1 MSSYMKMSIEA
12 VRARD
17 TPRDGMI
24 LDTRVRS
31 GVSVRQGKV
40 QEGCYGRIRLG
51 CLITHSTLGWG
62 KPHMGKDALV
72 RT

>member
-24 LDTRVRS
+24 PDTQVRS
-31 GVSVRQGKV
+31 GESVRQGEV
-40 QEGCYGRIRLG
+40 QEGCHSRIRLG

-62 KPHMGKDALV
+62 KPITWG

>member
-1 MSSYMKMSIEA
+1 MRTCMKMNNEA

-24 LDTRVRS
+24 PDTRVRS
-31 GVSVRQGKV
+31 GESVRQGEV
-40 QEGCYGRIRLG
+40 QESCNGRMPLG
-51 CLITHSTLGWG
+51 CLITHSTLRWG
-62 KPHMGKDALV
+62 KPITWG

>member
-1 MSSYMKMSIEA
+1 MSSYAKLNIEA

-24 LDTRVRS
+24 PDTRVRS
-31 GVSVRQGKV
+31 GERVRQGDV
-40 QEGCYGRIRLG
+40 QEGCYGRIQLG
-51 CLITHSTLGWG
+51 CLITHSTQRWG
-62 KPHMGKDALV
+62 KPITRG

>member
-1 MSSYMKMSIEA
+1 MSSCMKMNIKA

-17 TPRDGMI
+17 TSRDGMI
-24 LDTRVRS
+24 PDTRVRS
-31 GVSVRQGKV
+31 GESVRQGEV

-51 CLITHSTLGWG
+51 CLITHSTLRWG
-62 KPHMGKDALV
+62 KPITWG